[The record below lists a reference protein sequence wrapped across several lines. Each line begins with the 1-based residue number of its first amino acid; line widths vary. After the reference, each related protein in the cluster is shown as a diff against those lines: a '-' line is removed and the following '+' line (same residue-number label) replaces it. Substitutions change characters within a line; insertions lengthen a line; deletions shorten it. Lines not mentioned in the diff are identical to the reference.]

1 MSIQTIKTFATKF
14 DQKLYTIISSK
25 GFFYAILLFFG
36 VSAAWVATASLY
48 PMAFDENVHIGII
61 AIYSHELLPILTPT
75 QEMAQYG
82 GVVADPSYFFH
93 YLMSFP
99 YRIERDVLQMSE
111 TASIIG
117 LRFINIGFFIA
128 GLAVFW
134 HALSLIGLS
143 RFARNIIIALC
154 CLIPIS
160 PLIAGQ
166 VNYDNLLIVEVALCF
181 LLSLRILASFKQKH
195 RIPVID
201 TSLLLFVLFISSAT
215 KFAFLPIAAA
225 IIATLVGVF
234 ILSKQ
239 RRAALRRFIKESKAL
254 KTSTKVLIISLL
266 CFGALLNA
274 RYPSN
279 VIQYQNVSPKCDK
292 SFSVEAC
299 MDFGPY
305 GRNHRYTQKL
315 DPKFEPKNIIA
326 YAVEDWIP
334 GMTYR
339 LFFTVAGPTNDYDTK
354 QPVFIPQLI
363 YIVGIIA
370 GVVLFLWRS
379 SKKTWQNSTTWL
391 MLSIVGVYCLTL
403 IVQLYISYRNNG
415 VAVALNGR
423 YLIPFAPIIGGLIA
437 YSVRGF
443 RNKKGIAGLGIFTTI
458 ILVALV
464 FEGGGIGTYIVRGQ
478 PEWFWPGWGQ
488 TSHQIMQSILDPI
501 TLKSS

>member
-1 MSIQTIKTFATKF
+1 MNIQTIKTSVAKL
-14 DQKLYTIISSK
+14 DQKLYALLSSK
-25 GFFYAILLFFG
+25 GFFYVILIFFG
-36 VSAAWVATASLY
+36 ISAAWVATASLY
-48 PMAFDENVHIGII
+48 PMAFDENVHMGII

-99 YRIERDVLQMSE
+99 YRIERDVLHMSE

-117 LRFINIGFFIA
+117 LRFINIGLFMA
-128 GLAVFW
+128 GLVVFW
-134 HALSLIGLS
+134 RALSLLSLS
-143 RFARNIIIALC
+143 RFTRNIIIALC

-166 VNYDNLLIVEVALCF
+166 VNYDNLLFIEVALCF

-195 RIPVID
+195 RVPVID
-201 TSLLLFVLFISSAT
+201 ASLLLFVLFVSSAT

-225 IIATLVGVF
+225 IIATLVGVL
-234 ILSKQ
+234 ILSKE
-239 RRAALRRFIKESKAL
+239 RKTTLRNFIKESKAL
-254 KTSTKVLIISLL
+254 KTSTKVLILSLL

-305 GRNHRYTQKL
+305 GRNHRYAQKL
-315 DPKFEPKNIIA
+315 DPNFEPKNIIA
-326 YAVEDWIP
+326 YVVEDWIP

-363 YIVGIIA
+363 YIFGIIA

-379 SKKTWQNSTTWL
+379 SKRIWQNSTTWL

-423 YLIPFAPIIGGLIA
+423 YLIPFSPIIGALVA
-437 YSVRGF
+437 YGVRGF
-443 RNKKGIAGLGIFTTI
+443 RSKKRIAGLGII
-458 ILVALV
+458 AAVILTLLV
-464 FEGGGIGTYIVRGQ
+464 FEGSGIGTYIVRGQ

-488 TSHQIMQSILDPI
+488 TSHQIMQSVLDPI
-501 TLKSS
+501 TIKSS